1 MSIDD
6 EIKELERV
14 ANVSVI
20 NEAIAKAA
28 NEYERAVVEDSISA
42 NMAGYTFAGNHIDS
56 IYPFTDWY
64 HDVGT
69 YGGWFHK
76 KLRFEN
82 DKSIE
87 FVSEGKGFYW
97 IKQSFERNDYIAP
110 HANTLSPE
118 TMADIEQTLIQIL
131 FEKL

>member
-28 NEYERAVVEDSISA
+28 NEYERAVVQDSISA

-56 IYPFTDWY
+56 IYPFTDWFQTGEF
-64 HDVGT
+64 HDN
-69 YGGWFHK
+69 
-76 KLRFEN
+76 LRFEN
-82 DKSIE
+82 DKSTE

-97 IKQSFERNDYIAP
+97 IKQSYERNDYIAP
-110 HANTLSPE
+110 HAKTLSPE
-118 TMADIEQTLIQIL
+118 TMADIKETMIQIL

>member
-28 NEYERAVVEDSISA
+28 NEYERAVVDDSIEA
-42 NMAGYTFAGNHIDS
+42 NIQGLTFAGNVID
-56 IYPFTDWY
+56 IAPFTDWF
-64 HDVGT
+64 DSGE
-69 YGGWFHK
+69 FHRN
-76 KLRFEN
+76 LRFIDERN
-82 DKSIE
+82 IE
-87 FVSEGKGFYW
+87 FTSSGKGFAA
-97 IKQSFERNDYIAP
+97 IRSAFDRSDYIAP
-110 HANTLSPE
+110 SKATLSQN
-118 TMADIEQTLIQIL
+118 TMDNIEKLMYDLL

>member
-28 NEYERAVVEDSISA
+28 NEYERDIVSESIEA
-42 NMAGYTFAGNHIDS
+42 NLEGKTFAGNHIDS
-56 IYPFTDWY
+56 IRPFGDWFET
-64 HDVGT
+64 GE
-69 YGGWFHK
+69 FHNN
-76 KLRFEN
+76 LRFIN
-82 DKSIE
+82 QKSIE
-87 FVSEGKGFYW
+87 FVSSGDGFMA
-97 IKQSFERNDYIAP
+97 ISEAFDKTDYIAP
-110 HANTLSPE
+110 HAKTLSAE
-118 TMADIEQTLIQIL
+118 TMADIKETMIEIL

>member
-28 NEYERAVVEDSISA
+28 NEYERDVVEDSISA
-42 NMAGYTFAGNHIDS
+42 NRQGLTFLGNE
-56 IYPFTDWY
+56 IYKTPPFSD
-64 HDVGT
+64 
-69 YGGWFHK
+69 WFHTGEFHNN
-76 KLRFEN
+76 LRFIN
-82 DKSIE
+82 QKSIE
-87 FVSEGKGFYW
+87 FVSSGDGFMA
-97 IKQSFERNDYIAP
+97 ISEAFDKTDYIAP
-110 HANTLSPE
+110 HAKTLRPE
-118 TMADIEQTLIQIL
+118 TMADIKETMIQIL

>member
-28 NEYERAVVEDSISA
+28 NEYERAVVQDSISA
-42 NMAGYTFAGNHIDS
+42 NLQGFTFFGNHIDA
-56 IYPFTDWY
+56 IYPFTDWF

-82 DKSIE
+82 DRSIE

-97 IKQSFERNDYIAP
+97 IKQSYERNDYIAP
-110 HANTLSPE
+110 HANTLSPG
-118 TMADIEQTLIQIL
+118 TMADIKETMIEIL

>member
-6 EIKELERV
+6 EIKELERI

-28 NEYERAVVEDSISA
+28 NEHERAVVQDSISA
-42 NMAGYTFAGNHIDS
+42 NRQGLTFLGNE
-56 IYPFTDWY
+56 IYKTPPFSDWFQT
-64 HDVGT
+64 GE
-69 YGGWFHK
+69 FHSNLK
-76 KLRFEN
+76 FIN
-82 DKSIE
+82 QKSIE
-87 FVSEGKGFYW
+87 FVSSGDGFMA
-97 IKQSFERNDYIAP
+97 ISEKFDKTDYIAP

-118 TMADIEQTLIQIL
+118 TMADIKETMIQIL

>member
-42 NMAGYTFAGNHIDS
+42 NRQGLTFFGN
-56 IYPFTDWY
+56 
-64 HDVGT
+64 
-69 YGGWFHK
+69 
-76 KLRFEN
+76 E
-82 DKSIE
+82 
-87 FVSEGKGFYW
+87 
-97 IKQSFERNDYIAP
+97 
-110 HANTLSPE
+110 
-118 TMADIEQTLIQIL
+118 
-131 FEKL
+131 

>member
-28 NEYERAVVEDSISA
+28 NEYESSIVDESIEANLAGKTFNGLDIDSIS
-42 NMAGYTFAGNHIDS
+42 
-56 IYPFTDWY
+56 PFTDWF
-64 HDVGT
+64 HT
-69 YGGWFHK
+69 GGFHAGLK
-76 KLRFEN
+76 FV
-82 DKSIE
+82 DDTSIE
-87 FVSEGKGFYW
+87 FMSNSKGFVW
-97 IKQSFERNDYIAP
+97 ISKNFDRSDYIAP
-110 HANTLSPE
+110 SKATLSQN
-118 TMADIEQTLIQIL
+118 TMDNIEKLMYYLL

>member
-28 NEYERAVVEDSISA
+28 NEYERAVVQDSISA
-42 NMAGYTFAGNHIDS
+42 NIQGLTFFGNE
-56 IYPFTDWY
+56 IYKTFPFSDWFQTGEF
-64 HDVGT
+64 HDN
-69 YGGWFHK
+69 
-76 KLRFEN
+76 LRFIN
-82 DKSIE
+82 QKSIE
-87 FVSEGKGFYW
+87 FVSSGDGFMA
-97 IKQSFERNDYIAP
+97 ISETFDKTDYIAP

-118 TMADIEQTLIQIL
+118 TMADIKETMIEIL

>member
-1 MSIDD
+1 MSIDE

-28 NEYERAVVEDSISA
+28 NEYERAVVQDSISA
-42 NMAGYTFAGNHIDS
+42 NLQGFTFFGNHIDA
-56 IYPFTDWY
+56 IYPFTDWF

-82 DKSIE
+82 DRSIE

-97 IKQSFERNDYIAP
+97 IKQSYERNDYIAP

-118 TMADIEQTLIQIL
+118 TMADIKETMIQIL

>member
-28 NEYERAVVEDSISA
+28 NEYERAVVADSISA
-42 NMAGYTFAGNHIDS
+42 NMEGYTFAGNHIDA
-56 IYPFTDWY
+56 IYPFSDWFQTGEF
-64 HDVGT
+64 HDN
-69 YGGWFHK
+69 
-76 KLRFEN
+76 LRFIN
-82 DKSIE
+82 QKSIE
-87 FVSEGKGFYW
+87 FVSSGAGFMA
-97 IKQSFERNDYIAP
+97 ISETFDKNDYIAP

-118 TMADIEQTLIQIL
+118 TMADIKETMIQIL

>member
-28 NEYERAVVEDSISA
+28 NEYERTIVSESIEA
-42 NMAGYTFAGNHIDS
+42 NLEGRTFAGNHIDS

-97 IKQSFERNDYIAP
+97 IKQSYERNDYIAP
-110 HANTLSPE
+110 HANTLSTE

>member
-28 NEYERAVVEDSISA
+28 NEYERAVVEDSIDA
-42 NMAGYTFAGNHIDS
+42 NMEGFTFAGNHIDS
-56 IYPFTDWY
+56 IYPFTDWF

-69 YGGWFHK
+69 YGEIGRAH
-76 KLRFEN
+76 
-82 DKSIE
+82 
-87 FVSEGKGFYW
+87 V
-97 IKQSFERNDYIAP
+97 
-110 HANTLSPE
+110 
-118 TMADIEQTLIQIL
+118 
-131 FEKL
+131 

>member
-28 NEYERAVVEDSISA
+28 NEYESSIVDESIDANLAGKTFNDLDIDSIS
-42 NMAGYTFAGNHIDS
+42 
-56 IYPFTDWY
+56 PFTDWSET
-64 HDVGT
+64 GE
-69 YGGWFHK
+69 FHRN
-76 KLRFEN
+76 LRFIDERN
-82 DKSIE
+82 IE
-87 FVSEGKGFYW
+87 FESSGKGFYA
-97 IKQSFERNDYIAP
+97 IRSAFDRSDYIAP
-110 HANTLSPE
+110 SKATLSQN
-118 TMADIEQTLIQIL
+118 TMDNIEKLMYDLL

>member
-28 NEYERAVVEDSISA
+28 NEHERAVVRDSISA
-42 NMAGYTFAGNHIDS
+42 NRQGLTFLGNE
-56 IYPFTDWY
+56 IYKTPPFSDWFET
-64 HDVGT
+64 GE
-69 YGGWFHK
+69 FHNN
-76 KLRFEN
+76 LRFIN
-82 DKSIE
+82 QKSIE
-87 FVSEGKGFYW
+87 FVSSGDGFAA
-97 IKQSFERNDYIAP
+97 IRSAFDRSDYIAP
-110 HANTLSPE
+110 SKATLSQN
-118 TMADIEQTLIQIL
+118 TMDNIEKLMYDLL

>member
-28 NEYERAVVEDSISA
+28 NEYERAVVQDSIDA
-42 NMAGYTFAGNHIDS
+42 NMAGFTFAGNHIDS
-56 IYPFTDWY
+56 IYPFTDWFQT
-64 HDVGT
+64 GE
-69 YGGWFHK
+69 FHNN
-76 KLRFEN
+76 LRFIN
-82 DKSIE
+82 QKSIE
-87 FVSEGKGFYW
+87 FVSSGAGFMA
-97 IKQSFERNDYIAP
+97 ISETFDKTDYIAP

-118 TMADIEQTLIQIL
+118 TMADIKETMIQIL